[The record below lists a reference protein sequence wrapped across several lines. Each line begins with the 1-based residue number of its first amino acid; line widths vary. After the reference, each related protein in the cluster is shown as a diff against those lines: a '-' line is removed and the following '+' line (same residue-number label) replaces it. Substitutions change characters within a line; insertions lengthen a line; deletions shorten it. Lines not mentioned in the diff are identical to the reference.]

1 MMHAILFSAL
11 WTVLP
16 CSHFFKVSS
25 ENDIFLNAELNI
37 FVPNLLEG
45 IREYLFMD
53 FHALMNNEIF
63 YSYQPAYLRNCPGML
78 DETELREID
87 ELAGLLQNP
96 DENMEEIEKI
106 WYDKN
111 KFTILTNNT
120 QNIYCDVFEKE

>member
-63 YSYQPAYLRNCPGML
+63 YSYQPAYLRNCSGML

-120 QNIYCDVFEKE
+120 QNIYCDVFE

>member
-1 MMHAILFSAL
+1 M
-11 WTVLP
+11 
-16 CSHFFKVSS
+16 SS
-25 ENDIFLNAELNI
+25 ENDIILNAELDI

-63 YSYQPAYLRNCPGML
+63 YSYQPAYLRNCSGML
-78 DETELREID
+78 DEAELGEID

-111 KFTILTNNT
+111 KFTILTKRLDRKSKI
-120 QNIYCDVFEKE
+120 QKGA

>member
-63 YSYQPAYLRNCPGML
+63 YSYQPAYLRNCSGML

-111 KFTILTNNT
+111 
-120 QNIYCDVFEKE
+120 

>member
-1 MMHAILFSAL
+1 M
-11 WTVLP
+11 
-16 CSHFFKVSS
+16 SS
-25 ENDIFLNAELNI
+25 ENDIILNAELDI

-63 YSYQPAYLRNCPGML
+63 YSCQPAYLRNCSGMP
-78 DETELREID
+78 DEAELGEID

-120 QNIYCDVFEKE
+120 QNIYCDVFEKG